1 MYINA
6 RKKGADGSI
15 EPERVF
21 RDALETAKPAYLG
34 KYNNSR
40 EGKFYKIA
48 LDLYTIVNELNRRVA
63 ETNHHEKTMDAAK
76 LLPSKHSI
84 SYLTSTF
91 LNWAVYNWHMKKE
104 PIVEDLG
111 DNGYE
116 TNCCT
121 VCDFT
126 GEGLFYFSTAYGL
139 ENPICENCLPF
150 DANDYEEE
158 EDEYVVNEIADE
170 EISDEEESEDLTKM
184 TGQQLRDIWCVLRGK
199 PTGIANSG
207 MLRNKKMLIDEI
219 TKLRA
224 SLVVEAQPSEATI
237 ESDAEDSD
245 DDDEDYEPSNDS
257 EDEKEEDDVDD
268 EIDSEEEDNEEEDGE
283 EEDGE
288 EEDNEEES
296 EEQSFGCT
304 GCPYEWRAGFKHGYK
319 TAMKEMRNYA
329 NQQKHNIPEIPE
341 CEVCSDSHEKLKK
354 CGRCGLVRYC
364 SEECQTEDW
373 AEHKHVCKK
382 A

>member
-1 MYINA
+1 MQKNNNNSQPNQSKMSSTQVNQRELYRITRSEATELVAMYMNA
-6 RKKGADGSI
+6 RKKSADGSI

-21 RDALETAKPAYLG
+21 RDALETAKPAYIG

-48 LDLYTIVNELNRRVA
+48 LDLYNILNELNRRAA

-76 LLPSKHSI
+76 LLPCKHSI
-84 SYLTSTF
+84 AYLTATF

-116 TNCCT
+116 YNRCT
-121 VCDFT
+121 ICDY
-126 GEGLFYFSTAYGL
+126 EGDSLFYFSTAYGL
-139 ENPICENCLPF
+139 DNPICEYCLPF

-158 EDEYVVNEIADE
+158 EAEYEM
-170 EISDEEESEDLTKM
+170 EEESE
-184 TGQQLRDIWCVLRGK
+184 TG
-199 PTGIANSG
+199 T
-207 MLRNKKMLIDEI
+207 
-219 TKLRA
+219 
-224 SLVVEAQPSEATI
+224 SEAEASETGAN
-237 ESDAEDSD
+237 EEEASEEASDAEDS
-245 DDDEDYEPSNDS
+245 DDEDYEPSNES
-257 EDEKEEDDVDD
+257 EDEKEEDDEDDMEEDD
-268 EIDSEEEDNEEEDGE
+268 EDDMEEDDEDDMEEDDEDDE
-283 EEDGE
+283 EAEHE
-288 EEDNEEES
+288 EASGDE

-329 NQQKHNIPEIPE
+329 NQQKRNIPEIPE
-341 CEVCSDSHEKLKK
+341 CEVCGDSHEKLKK
-354 CGRCGLVRYC
+354 CGRCKLVRYC

-373 AEHKHVCKK
+373 AEHRHICEK